1 MSVNLSTD
9 DVLNEAQEYVSFKFF
24 SFKCSVKN
32 LPFVGEENLIYLVKF
47 RDLDAKHAFLE
58 HFKRNEISLEQW
70 EFLKQEQVKNIK
82 LLLHFFAEKEMTP
95 SESYPIY
102 GLDAREFF
110 SVKNLKNL
118 TSVETVQ
125 RKLETTKHAKV
136 IGVLNRDDEA
146 L

>member
-1 MSVNLSTD
+1 MSFFSSTD
-9 DVLNEAQEYVSFKFF
+9 EILSEAQEYVSFKFF
-24 SFKCSVKN
+24 SFKCSIKN
-32 LPFVGEENLIYLVKF
+32 LPFVGEENLIYLVNF

-58 HFKRNEISLEQW
+58 HFKRNKISPEQW
-70 EFLKQEQVKNIK
+70 EFLKQEQVKNLK

-102 GLDAREFF
+102 GLDAKKFF
-110 SVKNLKNL
+110 SVQNLKKL
-118 TSVETVQ
+118 TGVQTVQ

-136 IGVLNRDDEA
+136 IGDLNRDDEA